1 MSDMTMNRRR
11 FFAASAAGA
20 AVLVT
25 ARLARARQGETQEGE
40 QANTGASN
48 TVMESDRFKSVVLPP
63 KGAPVLDQAKR
74 DELEHHIHCQCGCNL
89 DVYTCRTT
97 DFSCQVSP
105 AMHRDVMALVAGGYS
120 APEIIAAFKNV
131 YGDRVLMAP
140 PSSGFDLAAWI
151 TPFVA
156 LSAGI
161 ALVLVVLRRLRAPA
175 LAPATSHVA
184 ADATP
189 AEQAR
194 LDALVRN
201 DDR

>member
-1 MSDMTMNRRR
+1 VTNAMMTRRR
-11 FFAASAAGA
+11 FFAATAAGVA
-20 AVLVT
+20 TLT
-25 ARLARARQGETQEGE
+25 IARVASAQEGE
-40 QANTGASN
+40 QQVNTGAANAPMEADRYKPVRLAAKGSP
-48 TVMESDRFKSVVLPP
+48 VMS
-63 KGAPVLDQAKR
+63 QAQR
-74 DELEHHIHCQCGCNL
+74 DELEHHLHCQCGCNL

-105 AMHRDVMALVAGGYS
+105 AMHGDVMALVAGGSS

-140 PSSGFDLAAWI
+140 PTSGFDIAAWI

-156 LSAGI
+156 IIAGI

-175 LAPATSHVA
+175 LAPAMTSPVT
-184 ADATP
+184 DATP
-189 AEQAR
+189 DEQAR
-194 LDALVRN
+194 LDALVRS

>member
-1 MSDMTMNRRR
+1 VTNAMMTRRR
-11 FFAASAAGA
+11 FFAATATGVATLTIARVASA
-20 AVLVT
+20 
-25 ARLARARQGETQEGE
+25 QEGE
-40 QANTGASN
+40 QQVNTGAANAPMEADRYKPVRLAAKGSP
-48 TVMESDRFKSVVLPP
+48 VMS
-63 KGAPVLDQAKR
+63 QAQR
-74 DELEHHIHCQCGCNL
+74 DELEHHLHCQCGCNL

-105 AMHRDVMALVAGGYS
+105 AMHGDVMALVAGGYS

-140 PSSGFDLAAWI
+140 PTSGFDIAAWI

-156 LSAGI
+156 IIAGI

-175 LAPATSHVA
+175 LAPAMTSPVT
-184 ADATP
+184 DATP
-189 AEQAR
+189 DEQAR
-194 LDALVRN
+194 LDALVRS

>member
-1 MSDMTMNRRR
+1 MTDVAMTRRR

-20 AVLVT
+20 ATLVLAGSV
-25 ARLARARQGETQEGE
+25 RAQQEGE
-40 QANTGASN
+40 GAQVNTGAAN
-48 TVMESDRFKSVVLPP
+48 APMESDRYKPVHLPA
-63 KGAPVLDQAKR
+63 KGAPVMNQAAR
-74 DELEHHIHCQCGCNL
+74 DELEHHLHCQCGCNL

-97 DFSCQVSP
+97 DFSCEVSP
-105 AMHRDVMALVAGGYS
+105 AMHKDVMTLVAGGYT
-120 APEIIAAFKNV
+120 APEIIAAFTSV

-140 PSSGFDLAAWI
+140 PSTGFDLAAWI

-161 ALVLVVLRRLRAPA
+161 ALVIVVLRRLRTPGVS
-175 LAPATSHVA
+175 PATSPASV
-184 ADATP
+184 DATP

-194 LDALVRN
+194 LDALVRT

>member
-1 MSDMTMNRRR
+1 VSETTLSRRR
-11 FFAASAAGA
+11 FFAASAAGVA
-20 AVLVT
+20 TLAV
-25 ARLARARQGETQEGE
+25 ARIASAQEMTP
-40 QANTGASN
+40 QVNTGAAN
-48 TVMESDRFKSVVLPP
+48 APMESDRYKPVQLAA
-63 KGAPVLDQAKR
+63 KGAPVLDQAGR
-74 DELEHHIHCQCGCNL
+74 DELEHHLHCQCGCNL

-97 DFSCQVSP
+97 DFSCEVSP

-140 PSSGFDLAAWI
+140 PTSGFDIAAWI

-156 LSAGI
+156 LLAGI

-175 LAPATSHVA
+175 AAPAISPVI

-189 AEQAR
+189 TEQAR
-194 LDALVRN
+194 LDALVRS

>member
-1 MSDMTMNRRR
+1 VTNAMMTRRR
-11 FFAASAAGA
+11 FFAATAAGVA
-20 AVLVT
+20 TLT
-25 ARLARARQGETQEGE
+25 IARVASAQEGE
-40 QANTGASN
+40 QQVNTGAANAPMEADRYKPVRLAAKGSP
-48 TVMESDRFKSVVLPP
+48 VMS
-63 KGAPVLDQAKR
+63 QAQR
-74 DELEHHIHCQCGCNL
+74 DELEHHLHCQCGCNL

-105 AMHRDVMALVAGGYS
+105 AMHGDVMALVAGGYS

-140 PSSGFDLAAWI
+140 PTSGFDIAAWI

-156 LSAGI
+156 IIAGI

-175 LAPATSHVA
+175 LAPAMTSPVT
-184 ADATP
+184 DATP
-189 AEQAR
+189 DEQAR
-194 LDALVRN
+194 LDALVRS

>member
-1 MSDMTMNRRR
+1 MTDASMNRRR
-11 FFAASAAGA
+11 FFTASAAGVA
-20 AVLVT
+20 TLVI
-25 ARLARARQGETQEGE
+25 ACAARAQEGAQDG
-40 QANTGASN
+40 QANTGAAN
-48 TVMESDRFKSVVLPP
+48 TVMESDRFKSVQLPR
-63 KGAPVLDQAKR
+63 KGPPVMNQAKR

-105 AMHRDVMALVAGGYS
+105 AMHKDVMALVAGGYS
-120 APEIIAAFKNV
+120 APEIIAAFTAV

-140 PSSGFDLAAWI
+140 PSTGFDLAAWI

-156 LSAGI
+156 LFAGI
-161 ALVLVVLRRLRAPA
+161 GLVFVVLRRLRAPA
-175 LAPATSHVA
+175 LAPATSPVDV
-184 ADATP
+184 DATP
-189 AEQAR
+189 SEQAR

>member
-1 MSDMTMNRRR
+1 MSDSSMTRRR

-20 AVLVT
+20 ATLVL
-25 ARLARARQGETQEGE
+25 APAARAQQEGS
-40 QANTGASN
+40 QVNTGAAN
-48 TVMESDRFKSVVLPP
+48 APMESERYKPVHLPA
-63 KGAPVLDQAKR
+63 KGAPVMNQAKR

-97 DFSCQVSP
+97 DFSCEVSP
-105 AMHRDVMALVAGGYS
+105 AMHKDVMALVAGGYS
-120 APEIIAAFKNV
+120 APEIIAAFTAV

-161 ALVLVVLRRLRAPA
+161 GLVIVVLRRLHAPA
-175 LAPATSHVA
+175 VAPAISPVS

-189 AEQAR
+189 TEQAR
-194 LDALVRN
+194 LDALVRT

>member
-1 MSDMTMNRRR
+1 MSNALLSRRR
-11 FFAASAAGA
+11 FIAASAASA
-20 AVLVT
+20 ATLV
-25 ARLARARQGETQEGE
+25 LARVARAQEGE
-40 QANTGASN
+40 QQVNTGAAN
-48 TVMESDRFKSVVLPP
+48 APMEAERYKPVRLAAKGTPVMN
-63 KGAPVLDQAKR
+63 QAQR

-105 AMHRDVMALVAGGYS
+105 AMHGDVMALVAGGYS
-120 APEIIAAFKNV
+120 ASEIIAAFKTV

-140 PSSGFDLAAWI
+140 PTSGFDIAAWI

-156 LSAGI
+156 LLVGI
-161 ALVLVVLRRLRAPA
+161 GLVLVVLKRLRAPTPV
-175 LAPATSHVA
+175 PAISPLV

-189 AEQAR
+189 DEQAR

>member
-1 MSDMTMNRRR
+1 MSNAPMSRRR
-11 FFAASAAGA
+11 FFATSVAGVATLAVARIAGA
-20 AVLVT
+20 
-25 ARLARARQGETQEGE
+25 QEAE
-40 QANTGASN
+40 PQANTGAAN
-48 TVMESDRFKSVVLPP
+48 APMESDRYKPVRLAAKGPP
-63 KGAPVLDQAKR
+63 LMDQARR

-97 DFSCQVSP
+97 DFSCEVSP

-120 APEIIAAFKNV
+120 APEIIAAFTAV

-140 PSSGFDLAAWI
+140 PTNGFDIAAWI
-151 TPFVA
+151 TPFIA
-156 LSAGI
+156 LSGGI
-161 ALVLVVLRRLRAPA
+161 GLVLVVLRRLRAPA
-175 LAPATSHVA
+175 LAPAISPPI

-189 AEQAR
+189 DEQAR